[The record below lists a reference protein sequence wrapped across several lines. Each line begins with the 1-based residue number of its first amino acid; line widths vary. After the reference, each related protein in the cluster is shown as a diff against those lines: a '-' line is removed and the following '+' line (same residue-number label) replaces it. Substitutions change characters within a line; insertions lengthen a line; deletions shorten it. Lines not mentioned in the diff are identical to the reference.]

1 MYILLWLL
9 FGAVIGWL
17 ASIFM
22 NTNRSMGL
30 IANIIIGLI
39 GSALGMWLMDIFGFG
54 RVDTFSIAGVLV
66 SVGGA
71 ALLIGVL
78 TAFHRR
84 WYDEKNT
91 R

>member
-9 FGAVIGWL
+9 FGAFVGWI
-17 ASIFM
+17 ASIVM
-22 NTNRSMGL
+22 TTNRRMGL

-54 RVDTFSIAGVLV
+54 RVDTFSLAGMLV

-71 ALLIGVL
+71 ALLIAVI
-78 TAFHRR
+78 TAFNRR
-84 WYDEKNT
+84 
-91 R
+91 

>member
-9 FGAVIGWL
+9 FGAVVGWL
-17 ASIFM
+17 ASIVM
-22 NTNRSMGL
+22 NKNRSMGL
-30 IANIIIGLI
+30 LANIIVGLV

-54 RVDTFSIAGVLV
+54 RVDSFTFAGLVV

-71 ALLIGVL
+71 ALLI
-78 TAFHRR
+78 AIISSFRR
-84 WYDEKNT
+84 